1 MSIRKYS
8 VKSVAVLSL
17 LGMLLSPFL
26 DAQPLLAPPPERSP
40 GQSQLPEDAPDLA
53 GEFAF
58 VRVQYDSYYRGGF
71 GYGPWSVDF
80 PAADRNFLRGV
91 SRLSNIRVMSEPIV
105 LRLDDDEIFEYPFL
119 YMLEV
124 GRNGGPYFS
133 PPELQNLREYLLRG
147 GFLLIDDFWGT
158 REWQAFEN
166 SFQMVFPERDIV
178 QLPPDHEIFR
188 IYYDTNGPQMI
199 PALGNP
205 ENIPERDASVATTH
219 AILDDTGRVMVL
231 INFNSDMGDGWEHTY
246 HPNYPTRH
254 ANTAYQLGVNF
265 LIYSMTH

>member
-1 MSIRKYS
+1 
-8 VKSVAVLSL
+8 
-17 LGMLLSPFL
+17 
-26 DAQPLLAPPPERSP
+26 
-40 GQSQLPEDAPDLA
+40 
-53 GEFAF
+53 
-58 VRVQYDSYYRGGF
+58 
-71 GYGPWSVDF
+71 
-80 PAADRNFLRGV
+80 
-91 SRLSNIRVMSEPIV
+91 
-105 LRLDDDEIFEYPFL
+105 
-119 YMLEV
+119 MLEV